1 LHSCYPRLCPHH
13 MAVPFVQSVFSPA
26 HSAANTLREEAREGL
41 RRVRRVPRW
50 MRLLNKVYHEYG
62 LKHLLLISILIVYQ
76 FIGAGIFYFCEVS
89 NDESK
94 EQTWKENVKLNRTRF
109 IQLIIPTMFNNT
121 EFLFFLTANQ
131 TAQVEKRLDAELAIY
146 EKQLGIKY

>member
-1 LHSCYPRLCPHH
+1 
-13 MAVPFVQSVFSPA
+13 M
-26 HSAANTLREEAREGL
+26 
-41 RRVRRVPRW
+41 RRVRRIPRW

-62 LKHLLLISILIVYQ
+62 LKHLLLISILVVYQ

-131 TAQVEKRLDAELAIY
+131 TAQVGFNIY
-146 EKQLGIKY
+146 FIIIAFNCSINFL